1 MRVTTN
7 SFNNDLRHNIT
18 KLAER
23 QLRLQQQVS
32 TGHRIDSASD
42 DPNAMRRVLDLRNEQ
57 GLLRQYQDNITIL
70 RENTNMVYS
79 TVQGF
84 KKLSDR
90 ASEIAVVADG
100 TKGPSALNAYAKE
113 VDQLIEEAFRMAN
126 SKHRNVYIF
135 SGTKG
140 TTEAYTATRNADNQ
154 ITSVTFAG
162 NTSSA
167 KIDIASHSTVEANYS
182 AEGANGVLKTNVAGT
197 DFIQNL
203 IDLRTELSD
212 AASATSTPADKAT
225 ALSNIKDSVLSNLD
239 LSELNFIDHFSS
251 IGAKLSRLETSET
264 ITNQQ
269 IAAVEP
275 LISNEIDVD
284 LADTLV
290 RLNEIQ
296 NAYTAALQSGSSLL
310 RTSLLDFLQ

>member
-100 TKGPSALNAYAKE
+100 TKGSSALNAYAKE

-310 RTSLLDFLQ
+310 RTSLLDFLK